1 MSSLSFLMLIHGD
14 KRYRLYT
21 PSDST
26 RKQLAEV
33 DRACSSAIL
42 CRAVKGWSEQQVAS
56 EPRSHDYGLPAAYYV
71 PSHPLPSLEI
81 FTQLSYTVKYAKFP
95 LLHPPTSMHIQFTEK
110 SKFGTPVIRSII
122 RVISASN
129 LKDSGWAPQV
139 QTTRLPPLLKGAARV
154 DPTDNYLPAFF
165 LSFRLSCYLYHTG
178 KNVDLNQSQTRIC
191 AHSLFIHQYSF
202 YTQKAH
208 SSRFKISGCRFLRLC
223 HSTTYTYG
231 QMPQVSFLA
240 QNANLPL
247 VILPDSYLVLFQTLP
262 NWMGIIEDVV
272 HLLQTASA
280 RLDESQIYNKDAYRV
295 DDEI

>member
-26 RKQLAEV
+26 RKHLAEV

-42 CRAVKGWSEQQVAS
+42 CRAVKGWSEQLAS

-71 PSHPLPSLEI
+71 HPLPSLEI
-81 FTQLSYTVKYAKFP
+81 FTQLSYTVKYA

-139 QTTRLPPLLKGAARV
+139 QTTPSPLCSKEL
-154 DPTDNYLPAFF
+154 
-165 LSFRLSCYLYHTG
+165 H
-178 KNVDLNQSQTRIC
+178 
-191 AHSLFIHQYSF
+191 
-202 YTQKAH
+202 
-208 SSRFKISGCRFLRLC
+208 
-223 HSTTYTYG
+223 
-231 QMPQVSFLA
+231 
-240 QNANLPL
+240 
-247 VILPDSYLVLFQTLP
+247 
-262 NWMGIIEDVV
+262 E
-272 HLLQTASA
+272 
-280 RLDESQIYNKDAYRV
+280 
-295 DDEI
+295 